1 MENPL
6 ENLEKY
12 IREEIPIDERKFDE
26 RLLSRLAEQNE
37 RAKKVML
44 VSIITVSLVLT
55 LFIITVWPRS
65 SEEAVMIS
73 AGGGIWKGLLRD
85 LPETNTPAVVLVS
98 EKGRVTGA
106 GIYRHQMPL
115 RIHPIKRSDER
126 KEAELW
132 SMAIDGKLKFEAARE
147 EIIQRT
153 SLGAALILADG
164 PGSPFISDFVT
175 DERRVT
181 WAEGA
186 NELAEELRKLG
197 FEYVEVRF
205 KAPEG
210 IAELNK
216 FDLVIIT
223 AYNRTTNPALG
234 DMLREYVRDGGGV
247 VLTEGVPSIMC
258 TQYGPNEDVVTRDK
272 QGISNERNLSRIADW
287 FGGIYYENTE
297 GGPVRITVN
306 KPFDEPILLNITLG
320 LKGSAAVRLPE
331 KNSSAL
337 PIAIW
342 EKNRSCFA
350 FANRFGYGRVY
361 YQATASDFHYT
372 RSQNEVLR
380 KLFLGGCLWAAG
392 NWEDVSQ

>member
-12 IREEIPIDERKFDE
+12 VREEILIDERKFDE
-26 RLLSRLAEQNE
+26 KLLTILAEKTV
-37 RAKKVML
+37 RTTKVML
-44 VSIITVSLVLT
+44 FSIITASLLLT
-55 LFIITVWPRS
+55 LFIITISSRS

-73 AGGGIWKGLLRD
+73 ASGEIWKGLLRD

-115 RIHPIKRSDER
+115 RIHPIKYSDER

-132 SMAIDGKLKFEAARE
+132 SMAIDGQLKFDAARE

-153 SLGAALILADG
+153 SLGAALILSDG
-164 PGSPFISDFVT
+164 PASPFVSDLAT
-175 DERRVT
+175 DERRVI
-181 WAEGA
+181 WAERA

-205 KAPEG
+205 RAP
-210 IAELNK
+210 AELTDFKK
-216 FDLVIIT
+216 FDLVVIT
-223 AYNRTTNPALG
+223 AHNRTTNPILG
-234 DMLREYVRDGGGV
+234 DALREYVRKGGGV
-247 VLTEGVPSIMC
+247 VLTGGVPSIMC
-258 TQYGPNEDVVTRDK
+258 THYGPNEDVATRDE
-272 QGISNERNLSRIADW
+272 QGISNERNLSHIADW
-287 FGGIYYENTE
+287 FGGVYYENTE

-306 KPFDEPILLNITLG
+306 KPFDEPILLNITFG

-361 YQATASDFHYT
+361 YQATASDFSYT
-372 RSQNEVLR
+372 KSQNEVLK

-392 NWEDVSQ
+392 NWKDVGQ